1 MLTPKMS
8 LRRNVILKNY
18 APVIQTMYQQQ
29 DGKLTLIISLSLAL
43 SLTRILA

>member
-18 APVIQTMYQQQ
+18 APIIQDMYKHQ
-29 DGKLTLIISLSLAL
+29 DGT
-43 SLTRILA
+43 ILPCYLYR